1 MYLTTTI
8 LLIIMIAVFVFS
20 SIKFKSPEISM
31 AFAGVVIAV
40 IAWGLIEGL
49 NNPVRY
55 LVEGLFTNLDLA
67 ILFMTASLFI
77 NVYANS
83 GSLDTVTRKLVS
95 TFSNKWILM
104 FFMAVF
110 MIIPGAL
117 TGAGSVSVFVMGGL
131 VATVIT
137 FMGLSDKKTAAFV
150 FVFAI
155 MSAAAPPINLWTML
169 MTASANMPY
178 VGFGKLLSIPII
190 ITGVFTIIYLG
201 WGAKPQSTEKILEK
215 LPQATEG
222 MNLVRILLPLI
233 TIASLILLSLY
244 LPWNIP
250 VLGLPLMFIISTI
263 VAILCNPKKTTFK
276 EYRALVDNTMEQ
288 VFPLAATVISVG
300 LLQSAMTAT
309 GVKGLIGV
317 TFVTL
322 PLVLIYGFILI
333 IGPIT
338 QGSLSYGSAIII
350 GTPLIFM
357 FNTHGFDTTVVCAAL
372 SLIFPIGDCLPP
384 SRIVGRL
391 TCEATGYK
399 GSYMSFL
406 KQLFLPCLLLGGIAL
421 VMLVN
426 PNSFAFLK

>member
-1 MYLTTTI
+1 MYLTTSI

-31 AFAGVVIAV
+31 VFAGIVIAV
-40 IAWGLIEGL
+40 VGWGIIDGL
-49 NNPVRY
+49 NNPITY

-67 ILFMTASLFI
+67 ILFISASFFI
-77 NVYANS
+77 NVYAYS
-83 GSLDTVTRKLVS
+83 GSLNTVTRKLVS
-95 TFSNKWILM
+95 TFHNKWILM

-131 VATVIT
+131 VATVIRY
-137 FMGLSDKKTAAFV
+137 MGLSDRKTAAFV
-150 FVFAI
+150 FIFAI

-169 MTASANMPY
+169 MTAQANMPY
-178 VGFGKLLSIPII
+178 VGFGKLLSIPLI
-190 ITGVFTIIYLG
+190 ITGIFSIIYLG
-201 WGAKPQSTEKILEK
+201 FGAKPETKEKILEE
-215 LPQATEG
+215 LPEATEG
-222 MNLVRILLPLI
+222 MNLFRILLPLI
-233 TIASLILLSLY
+233 TIAALILVSLY

-250 VLGLPLMFIISTI
+250 VLGLPLMFILSTL
-263 VAILCNPKKTTFK
+263 VAILCNPKKTSFK
-276 EYRALVDNTMEQ
+276 EYRKILDDTMEQ
-288 VFPLAATVISVG
+288 VFPLVATVISVG

-322 PLVLIYGFILI
+322 PIVLISVFVLFV
-333 IGPIT
+333 GPIT
-338 QGSLSYGSAIII
+338 QGCMSYGSAIII

-357 FNTHGFDTTVVCAAL
+357 FNTAGFDTTVVCAAL
-372 SLIFPIGDCLPP
+372 SVIFPIGDCLPP

-399 GSYMSFL
+399 GSYMTFL
-406 KQLFLPCLLLGGIAL
+406 KTIFVPCLVLGCIAL
-421 VMLVN
+421 VMLLF
-426 PNSFAFLK
+426 PNNLAFLK

>member
-1 MYLTTTI
+1 MYLTTSI

-40 IAWGLIEGL
+40 VAWGVIDGL
-49 NNPVRY
+49 NNPITY

-67 ILFMTASLFI
+67 ILFITASLFI
-77 NVYANS
+77 NIYANS

-131 VATVIT
+131 VATVIS
-137 FMGLSDKKTAAFV
+137 FMGLSERKTTAFV

-169 MTASANMPY
+169 MTAQANMPY
-178 VGFGKLLSIPII
+178 VGFGKLLSLPLI
-190 ITGVFTIIYLG
+190 ITGIITIIYLG
-201 WGAKPQSTEKILEK
+201 WGAKPESTKKILEQ
-215 LPQATEG
+215 LPEATEG
-222 MNLVRILLPLI
+222 MNLFRILLPLI
-233 TIASLILLSLY
+233 TIATLILLSLY
-244 LPWNIP
+244 LPWHIP
-250 VLGLPLMFIISTI
+250 VLGLPLMFILSTV

-276 EYRALVDNTMEQ
+276 EYRGIIDDTMEQ

-300 LLQSAMTAT
+300 LLQSSMTAT

-322 PLVLIYGFILI
+322 PIIFIYIFILI
-333 IGPIT
+333 VGPIT
-338 QGSLSYGSAIII
+338 QGCLSYGSAIII

-357 FNTHGFDTTVVCAAL
+357 FNTYGFDTTVVCAAL
-372 SLIFPIGDCLPP
+372 SIIFPIGDCLPP

-399 GSYMSFL
+399 GSYMLFL
-406 KQLFLPCLLLGGIAL
+406 KQIFLPCLVLGGLAL
-421 VMLVN
+421 IMLVF
-426 PNSFAFLK
+426 PNNFAFLK